1 MRSMNKKKVPPP
13 EELTNAFELGYFSA
27 LIRLRREVPAAW
39 RARTVRAL
47 TDDTLGCEETLEPG
61 AAVTMRYS
69 SHVGGIKLILMRCES
84 AATMLS
90 WRKDLST
97 SQKQHLQAA
106 LVKLQSETARLTAA
120 CLTPTAQ

>member
-69 SHVGGIKLILMRCES
+69 SHVGGIKLILLRCES
-84 AATMLS
+84 AATRLS
-90 WRKDLST
+90 WRKAFT
-97 SQKQHLQAA
+97 
-106 LVKLQSETARLTAA
+106 TY
-120 CLTPTAQ
+120 PTGNIHAEQ